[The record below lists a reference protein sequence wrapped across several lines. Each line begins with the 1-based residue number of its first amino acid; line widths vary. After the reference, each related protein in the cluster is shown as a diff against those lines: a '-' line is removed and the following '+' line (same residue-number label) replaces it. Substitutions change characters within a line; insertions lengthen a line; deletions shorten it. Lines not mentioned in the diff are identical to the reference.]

1 MLLPLMAEQL
11 LITMMGMVNT
21 VMVTHVGPAAIS
33 AVSLVDSINVLVIQ
47 AFYAM
52 GAGGT
57 IVCAQYLGHQENENA
72 NRAAD
77 RPCSSSPS
85 CPR

>member
-1 MLLPLMAEQL
+1 MNALKTQMTHRMSTRQIMAMLLPLMAEQL

-57 IVCAQYLGHQENENA
+57 IVCAQY
-72 NRAAD
+72 
-77 RPCSSSPS
+77 
-85 CPR
+85 